1 MILRRFIIKINYLNL
16 LREAIK
22 VKIEISYLP
31 PEKIIT
37 VPREEA
43 TYPFVINGDS
53 QYIVEF
59 SGDINCDYTATYEE
73 FICNWMDSSD
83 YYPIYSLAEI
93 YDFQQAEYE
102 ELFKMQNI
110 ECNYMKG
117 SRKDTF
123 FVKAIIRSLQQFKE
137 YYPYLYGNGGMMN
150 LSLWSLK
157 QDVFR
162 LEKRECESPYPI
174 KKTKNNRTRLVK
186 LKWIANTPI
195 VTLAESSTVFWV
207 GYDGDFI
214 TAFSNSEHFSTIDS
228 LQNIIPEKVELVTG
242 DYELE

>member
-1 MILRRFIIKINYLNL
+1 M
-16 LREAIK
+16 K
-22 VKIEISYLP
+22 VEISYFP

-37 VPREEA
+37 VPGPEA
-43 TYPFVINGDS
+43 SYPFEINS
-53 QYIVEF
+53 EFLYIVDF
-59 SGDINCDYTATYEE
+59 SCYIDDEYTDAHEE
-73 FICNWMDSSD
+73 LFCNWMKSPD

-110 ECNYMKG
+110 EFNYMKG

-123 FVKAIIRSLQQFKE
+123 FVKAIIRSPQQFKE
-137 YYPYLYGNGGMMN
+137 YYPYLYGNGSMLN

-162 LEKRECESPYPI
+162 LEEREYESPYPV
-174 KKTKNNRTRLVK
+174 KKTKKNRTRLVK

-195 VTLAESSTVFWV
+195 ATLTESSTIFWV
-207 GYDGDFI
+207 GHDGDYI
-214 TAFSNSEHFSTIDS
+214 TAFSNDEHFSTIDS
-228 LQNIIPEKVELVTG
+228 LQKIIPEKVELVTV
-242 DYELE
+242 DYEWE